1 MSELVLT
8 DKQADYIDDISTG
21 VVDLGV
27 VGTGDEE
34 SEPIE
39 RKIPVFVGEEE
50 VDITLDREPLV
61 EIEEEDVYEDIEE
74 DEMPFFEKYSPELTD
89 YSYIDESLLK
99 NQVEVVDDN
108 QDEKEE
114 IFAKVQ
120 NYEDKVK
127 QVEIEHIEE
136 IVEENIVSEETPK
149 EEVSIEE
156 TPKEEVVKII
166 YKEEKKKKIK
176 PIDIKKRT
184 KEERFKNAKQKYFAY
199 KKETEDKSFIVK
211 KRNLIRRK
219 YKK

>member
-1 MSELVLT
+1 M
-8 DKQADYIDDISTG
+8 K
-21 VVDLGV
+21 
-27 VGTGDEE
+27 
-34 SEPIE
+34 
-39 RKIPVFVGEEE
+39 K
-50 VDITLDREPLV
+50 
-61 EIEEEDVYEDIEE
+61 
-74 DEMPFFEKYSPELTD
+74 
-89 YSYIDESLLK
+89 
-99 NQVEVVDDN
+99 QVEVVDDN

-120 NYEDKVK
+120 NYEDKLE
-127 QVEIEHIEE
+127 QIETETIEE
-136 IVEENIVSEETPK
+136 IIEENIAFDDDTPK

-156 TPKEEVVKII
+156 TPKEEVIKII

-199 KKETEDKSFIVK
+199 KKETEDKSFVVK